1 MSNKNMVRVHYGVGR
16 EVPQEVVDFAASLQG
31 TVGERMRALKE
42 KFSELDLAAI
52 RGVIDH
58 VYLEKT
64 LKEKLTMTNLELV
77 NFHKAYDIL
86 CSLQDKIEGLEEI
99 CEKLAG
105 LTDVDGE
112 YLLHQEPKIYTV
124 QELFSINQQRL
135 INSLLAVGIET
146 SNDLISK
153 TEIELLRM
161 PNIGRLAIARIKD
174 ALKSKGLELKQP

>member
-16 EVPQEVVDFAASLQG
+16 EVSQEVADFAASIQG

-42 KFSELDLAAI
+42 KFPDLDLAAI

-58 VYLEKT
+58 VQLEKT
-64 LKEKLTMTNLELV
+64 LKENLMTNLEII
-77 NFHKAYDIL
+77 NFHKAWEALY
-86 CSLQDKIEGLEEI
+86 QMQGKIEGLDKI
-99 CEKLAG
+99 CEMLAG
-105 LTDVDGE
+105 LEDENGNNILET
-112 YLLHQEPKIYTV
+112 EPVSYKV
-124 QELFSINQQRL
+124 QELFPASQQRI

-153 TEIELLRM
+153 TEIELMRM

-174 ALKSKGLELKQP
+174 VLQSKGLELKQP